1 MRNQFRKNIIHFSN
15 TQTMHSFFMQYIAR
29 IFAISVINAAF
40 MSNELSIGS
49 KIVILRKDKNWSQV
63 ELAKEISASREIIS
77 RYERNESQ
85 PSIEMIIKMANAF
98 GVTIDYLA
106 GQSEN
111 ASFDKE
117 TVERINDIQ
126 KMDGNTKS
134 VLFNVIDT
142 YIQNFKTKQA
152 FAK

>member
-1 MRNQFRKNIIHFSN
+1 
-15 TQTMHSFFMQYIAR
+15 
-29 IFAISVINAAF
+29 

-63 ELAKEISASREIIS
+63 ELAKEISASREIIN

-134 VLFNVIDT
+134 VLFNVIDN

>member
-1 MRNQFRKNIIHFSN
+1 
-15 TQTMHSFFMQYIAR
+15 
-29 IFAISVINAAF
+29 
-40 MSNELSIGS
+40 MSNELSIGN
-49 KIVILRKDKNWSQV
+49 KIIILRKDKSWSQV
-63 ELAKEISASREIIS
+63 ELAKQISASREIIS

-85 PSIEMIIKMANAF
+85 PSIDMIIKMANAF
-98 GVTIDYLA
+98 GVTIDYLT
-106 GQSEN
+106 GQSVN
-111 ASFDKE
+111 ASFDLE